1 MVGAPLLGMIL
12 IRVLI
17 IYHFYDELQA
27 NSLWRPPRVRWP
39 LHAKTGGSAVAFMRR
54 LTHHAAARETR
65 DKPML
70 SDLSRRCLAECVGT
84 AMLLATVVGS
94 GIMAEN
100 LAGGNVAIAL
110 LGNTI
115 ATGAILVVLIT
126 MLGPISGAHFNPA
139 VTLIFACQRALPIR
153 EAAFYVAM
161 QVIGGVAGVWLAH
174 GMFELEILQTSGKV
188 RTGPAQWL
196 AEAVATFGLLLTILL
211 TLRARAEAVAMAVG
225 LYITAAYWFTA
236 STSFANPAVTIA
248 RSLSD
253 TFAGIRPDDAP
264 VFIIAQVIGALAAWA
279 MAELLRS
286 PGRDN

>member
-1 MVGAPLLGMIL
+1 
-12 IRVLI
+12 
-17 IYHFYDELQA
+17 
-27 NSLWRPPRVRWP
+27 
-39 LHAKTGGSAVAFMRR
+39 
-54 LTHHAAARETR
+54 
-65 DKPML
+65 ML

-139 VTLIFACQRALPIR
+139 VTLIFACQRALSIR

-161 QVIGGVAGVWLAH
+161 QVIGGIAGVWLAH

-286 PGRDN
+286 PDRDN